1 MEITS
6 LQPGMKS
13 AEVPMERLAG
23 NQKLTEQEKVAEA
36 SRQFE
41 AILVRQILQDAQKPL
56 IRSTLVQSTATSEIY
71 RDMVTSHMA
80 DGIAKSG
87 MIGLA
92 KTFEKQLSHPAGKG
106 LTVADQSKF
115 STIKTKGLL

>member
-1 MEITS
+1 MEINS
-6 LQPGMKS
+6 LQRGIKS
-13 AEVPMERLAG
+13 SEVPMERLAG
-23 NQKLTEQEKVAEA
+23 NQQLTEQEKVAEA

-56 IRSTLVQSTATSEIY
+56 IRSNLIQNTAASEIY
-71 RDMVTSHMA
+71 RDMITSHMA

-92 KTFEKQLSHPAGKG
+92 KTFEQQLSHPAEKG
-106 LTVADQSKF
+106 ATDASQPLISTV
-115 STIKTKGLL
+115 KTKGVL